1 VRERVYRVV
10 IVDDEPLA
18 RDSVRHLLARDP
30 DVVVVGEASGPDA
43 VDVIRR
49 AQADILFLDIQMPEL
64 DGFEVLAR
72 LAPAP
77 LPVVVFVTAFD
88 RYALRAFDVNAV
100 DYLLKPF
107 DDDRFAKALARAK
120 ELART
125 PAGGDLARQI
135 GELLADR
142 GRRERYA
149 QRFMVRSRDRTIVVS
164 VEDLDWIEAADYYVS
179 LHAGGK
185 THLMRQTM
193 AELEEKLDPAR
204 FFRVHR
210 SAIVNVERVREVHP
224 LFRGDCMLILNDGT
238 RLKLSRTRRAEFEQ
252 LFDAPRAR
260 G

>member
-1 VRERVYRVV
+1 VRERGFRVV

-18 RDSVRHLLARDP
+18 RDVVRHLLACDP
-30 DVVVVGEASGPDA
+30 DVVLAGESGGPDA

-49 AQADILFLDIQMPEL
+49 AQPDILFLDIQMPEV

-88 RYALRAFDVNAV
+88 RYAVRAFDVRAI

-107 DDDRFAKALARAK
+107 DDERFARALARAK
-120 ELART
+120 ELARSS
-125 PAGGDLARQI
+125 GSNDLAGQI
-135 GELLADR
+135 GELLAER
-142 GRRERYA
+142 GRHARYA
-149 QRFMVRSRDRTIVVS
+149 QRFMVRARDRTLVVA

-179 LHAGGK
+179 LHAAGK

-224 LFRGDCMLILNDGT
+224 LFRGDCMLVLSDGT
-238 RLKLSRTRRAEFEQ
+238 RLKLSRTRRAEFER

-260 G
+260 A